1 MGLKSKYSPLSKP
14 SFENLYTALVNLRQ
28 REQLIAMGV
37 GIALVVALFV
47 MPLSMVSGKVSQLKK
62 RIAES
67 QSMYHEVL
75 DKVGE
80 YQALQADTKALEKQL
95 TGGVSAMSS
104 TVETL
109 TKRAKLQG
117 NIEVLKEKPA
127 VPGERFSELPV
138 ELKLSNVTLEKLV
151 ELVYLI
157 ESYPTAL
164 LRIRSIQVTPKA
176 ANRAFLDVTM
186 DIANIQL
193 REEGT

>member
-28 REQLIAMGV
+28 REQLIALGV
-37 GIALVVALFV
+37 GVVLVVALFV
-47 MPLSMVSGKVSQLKK
+47 MPLSMVSGKVSSLKK

-67 QSMYHEVL
+67 QSKYHDVL

-80 YQALQADTKALEKQL
+80 YEAIEAQMQALEKKL
-95 TGGVSAMSS
+95 SGSVSAMSS
-104 TVETL
+104 TIETL
-109 TKRAKLQG
+109 TNRAKLQG

-127 VPGERFSELPV
+127 VPGDRFSEIPV
-138 ELKLSNVTLEKLV
+138 ELKMTNVTLQKLV
-151 ELVYLI
+151 DFVYSV
-157 ESYPTAL
+157 ETYPTAL
-164 LRIRSIQVTPKA
+164 LRIRSIQITPKA

-193 REEGT
+193 REGT